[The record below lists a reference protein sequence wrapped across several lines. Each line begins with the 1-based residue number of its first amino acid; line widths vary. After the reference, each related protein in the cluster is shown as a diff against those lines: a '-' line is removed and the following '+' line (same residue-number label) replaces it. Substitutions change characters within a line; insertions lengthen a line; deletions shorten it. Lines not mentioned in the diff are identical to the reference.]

1 MWGRFGSFR
10 RAGVHVHRLEKV
22 QVNEVEVEIEVAG
35 TLLFLRVEGG
45 VPVEVLEGLNGG
57 LSCGVLEGGQLK
69 RF

>member
-10 RAGVHVHRLEKV
+10 RAGVHAHRLEKV
-22 QVNEVEVEIEVAG
+22 QVNEVEVEVAG
-35 TLLFLRVEGG
+35 RLLFLRVEGG